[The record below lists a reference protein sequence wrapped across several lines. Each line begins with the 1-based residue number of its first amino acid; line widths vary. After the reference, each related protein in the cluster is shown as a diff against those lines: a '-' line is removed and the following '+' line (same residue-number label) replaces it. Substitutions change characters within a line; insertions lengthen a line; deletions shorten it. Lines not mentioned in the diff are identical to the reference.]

1 MMSGGLRLPDFDVL
15 VALHQ
20 HEPEA
25 FEAFRRRMLRQAVDV
40 APPAHRPALE
50 QLLHRIEEERAAAVT
65 PFDAAAKA
73 MRMMAESVGKLHDAW
88 EQALEA
94 VAGLQAT
101 IIIERL
107 RAEHRTFR
115 PHS

>member
-1 MMSGGLRLPDFDVL
+1 MMSSGLRLPNFDVL

-25 FEAFRRRMLRQAVDV
+25 FEAFRRHMLRQAVDV
-40 APPAHRPALE
+40 APPVHRPALE
-50 QLLHRIEEERAAAVT
+50 QLLPRIEEERATAVT

-73 MRMMAESVGKLHDAW
+73 MRMMVESVERLHDAW
-88 EQALEA
+88 DQAREA

-107 RAEHRTFR
+107 RTEHRYLR
-115 PHS
+115 PNS

>member
-1 MMSGGLRLPDFDVL
+1 MSGGIRLPEFDVL

-25 FEAFRRRMLRQAVDV
+25 FEAFRRNMLRQAVDV

-65 PFDAAAKA
+65 PLEAATKA
-73 MRMMAESVGKLHDAW
+73 MRMMADSVGRLHGAW
-88 EQALEA
+88 DQAREA
-94 VAGLQAT
+94 VAGLQAAL
-101 IIIERL
+101 IIERL
-107 RAEHRTFR
+107 RAERR
-115 PHS
+115 PL